1 MLAVKTSLGR
11 HLVVSDLSVR
21 LLVGLDGHGQRPE
34 ALIPDGP
41 IDQRRIH
48 PGAERVCPAISDHA
62 IPSFDEVWVHRDGQ
76 THLPA
81 AHTSSFPVIILL
93 SYSIGLGRPVDAGAP
108 DRNPD
113 HLHRYR

>member
-21 LLVGLDGHGQRPE
+21 LLVGLDRHGQRPE

-62 IPSFDEVWVHRDGQ
+62 IPSFDEVWLTFR
-76 THLPA
+76 
-81 AHTSSFPVIILL
+81 TS
-93 SYSIGLGRPVDAGAP
+93 P
-108 DRNPD
+108 DRYSPPVQEPVVAPV
-113 HLHRYR
+113 